1 MLYSLDEICLIP
13 TAISDVEHRGDVNV
27 FTNKNN
33 YPIFTAPMAS
43 IVDDSNYQTIKDHK
57 LNTIIPR
64 SVPWESRFKHISI
77 GDWVAI
83 GFKEAEWLLK
93 NLKEINDGHK
103 VRLCIDQADGHMKN
117 LLTLCKQFKDK
128 FGNKIKLMTGNIAN
142 PFTYRHYAMV
152 GVDYIRV
159 GIGGGNVCTT
169 SVQTG
174 MHYPM
179 GSLLTKLREEK
190 EFVKK
195 AIELKASYKSVPKV
209 IADGG
214 FKNIKQCVTALAL
227 GADFV
232 MLGEILAKSEEA
244 CGETRPID
252 YKKPHLGYERE
263 YFGMSTEH
271 AQELI
276 NEASLFKQ
284 ENFTPKHS
292 EGQYKWIQIGYKLS
306 DWLGDFDH
314 ALRSSMSYAGAF
326 RLDQYIGKVNW
337 DVMTPMAY
345 HSFMK

>member
-13 TAISDVEHRGDVNV
+13 SALSKVEHRGDINV

-43 IVDDSNYQTIKDHK
+43 IVDDSNYQTLKDHK

-64 SVPWESRFKHISI
+64 SISWESRFKHISI

-93 NLKEINDGHK
+93 NLKEINEGHI
-103 VRLCIDQADGHMKN
+103 VRICIDQANGHMES
-117 LLTLCKQFKDK
+117 LLAVCKKFKEK
-128 FGNKIKLMTGNIAN
+128 FGKRIKIMTGNIAN
-142 PFTYRHYAMV
+142 PYAYRHYAMA

-169 SVQTG
+169 SVQTN
-174 MHYPM
+174 MHYPL
-179 GSLLTKLREEK
+179 GSLLIKLNEEK
-190 EFVKK
+190 EYIKK
-195 AIELKASYKSVPKV
+195 AIELKANYKSVPKI

-244 CGETRPID
+244 CGLTRPRLLDEIFG
-252 YKKPHLGYERE
+252 KERE
-263 YFGMSTEH
+263 YFGMSTEK
-271 AQELI
+271 AQILV
-276 NEASLFKQ
+276 NNASLFKQ
-284 ENFTPKHS
+284 DDFVPKHS
-292 EGQYKWIQIGYKLS
+292 EGQVKWVHVEYTLKE
-306 DWLGDFDH
+306 WEEDFEH
-314 ALRSSMSYAGAF
+314 ALRSSMSYAGATK
-326 RLDQYIGKVNW
+326 LDEYIGKVNW
-337 DVMTPMAY
+337 ETLTPMAY

>member
-13 TAISDVEHRGDVNV
+13 AALSKVEHRGDVNV

-43 IVDDSNYQTIKDHK
+43 IVDDSNYQTLKEHK
-57 LNTIIPR
+57 LNVIVPR
-64 SVPWESRFKHISI
+64 SVTFTTRLTFFKE
-77 GDWVAI
+77 GEWVAF
-83 GFKEAEWLLK
+83 GFKEAATIFEKL
-93 NLKEINDGHK
+93 EIGEG
-103 VRLCIDQADGHMKN
+103 VVLRMCIDQADGHMES
-117 LLTLCKQFKDK
+117 LLSLCKKYKDK
-128 FGNKIKLMTGNIAN
+128 FGKRIKIMTGNIAN
-142 PFTYRHYAMV
+142 PYTYRHYAMA
-152 GVDYIRV
+152 GVDYVRV

-179 GSLLTKLREEK
+179 GSLLIKLKEERE
-190 EFVKK
+190 FIKK
-195 AIELKASYKSVPKV
+195 AIELKAGYKSVPKI

-252 YKKPHLGYERE
+252 YKKPHFGYERE
-263 YFGMSTEH
+263 YFGMSTEK
-271 AQELI
+271 AQILV
-276 NEASLFKQ
+276 NNASLFKQ
-284 ENFTPKHS
+284 DDFVPKHS
-292 EGQYKWIQIGYKLS
+292 EGQVKWVHVAYTLKE
-306 DWLGDFDH
+306 WEEDFEH
-314 ALRSSMSYAGAF
+314 ALRSSMSYAGATK
-326 RLDQYIGKVNW
+326 LDEYIGKVNW

>member
-13 TAISDVEHRGDVNV
+13 AAVSKVEHRGDVNV

-43 IVDDSNYQTIKDHK
+43 IVDDSNYQTLKDHK

-64 SVPWESRFKHISI
+64 SVSWESRFKHISI

-83 GFKEAEWLLK
+83 GFKEAECLLK
-93 NLKEINDGHK
+93 NLKDINEGQ
-103 VRLCIDQADGHMKN
+103 VRLCIDQANGHMES
-117 LLTLCKQFKDK
+117 LLTVCKKFKEK
-128 FGNKIKLMTGNIAN
+128 FGNKIKIMTGNIAN
-142 PFTYRHYAMV
+142 PYAYRHYAMA
-152 GVDYIRV
+152 GVDYVRV

-179 GSLLTKLREEK
+179 GSLLIKLKEEK

-195 AIELKASYKSVPKV
+195 AIELKAGYKSVPKI

-232 MLGEILAKSEEA
+232 MLGEILARSEEA
-244 CGETRPID
+244 SGLTRPRLNDEIFGKD
-252 YKKPHLGYERE
+252 RE
-263 YFGMSTEH
+263 YFGMSTEK
-271 AQELI
+271 AQILV
-276 NEASLFKQ
+276 NNASLFKQ
-284 ENFTPKHS
+284 DDFVPKHS
-292 EGQYKWIQIGYKLS
+292 EGQVKWVRVAYNLKE
-306 DWLGDFDH
+306 WEEDFEH
-314 ALRSSMSYAGAF
+314 ALKSSMSYAGATK
-326 RLDQYIGKVNW
+326 LDEYIGKVNW
-337 DVMTPMAY
+337 ETLTPMAY